1 MSLSEIPVWA
11 LFVILA
17 LLIACSAF
25 FSSSETAMM
34 ALNRYRLKNLADS
47 GHHSAKLASRL
58 LEQPDRLLGVILLGN
73 NLVNLSAA
81 SISTIAALRLY
92 GEPAIA
98 IFTFI
103 LTVVVLIFAEVAPK
117 TLAMRHPEG
126 IAYPASYI
134 LIVLLWLLYPLVW
147 IINLF
152 ANYFLRLFNVK
163 SQYNLDAL
171 NKDELRTVVSEAESL
186 IPKSHHDMLM
196 GILDLER
203 ITVEDI
209 MVPRNAIE
217 GIDLADEWDEVLEQ
231 LATSHHTRLPVF
243 EGSLDNVVGVLHLR
257 RAIHALQ
264 TGESLT
270 REKLVNLLRP
280 AYFVPEDTPVMQQL
294 LIMQKERRR
303 LGLAVDEYGDLQGM
317 ITMDEILEEIIGEF
331 NAQTPGD
338 LQDVHKQSDNSYMVN
353 GMASIRDLNRNM
365 GWEFPVDGPKTLNGL
380 ILERLEDIPQT
391 GTTLLIDN
399 YPVEVVQ
406 TMDAAVRMARIYPRV
421 ISEEESDKEAELI
434 QQK

>member
-1 MSLSEIPVWA
+1 
-11 LFVILA
+11 
-17 LLIACSAF
+17 
-25 FSSSETAMM
+25 MM
-34 ALNRYRLKNLADS
+34 ALNRYRLKNLADK
-47 GHHSAKLASRL
+47 GNRSAKLASRL
-58 LEQPDRLLGVILLGN
+58 LSQPDRLLGVILLGN

-98 IFTFI
+98 VFTFI
-103 LTVVVLIFAEVAPK
+103 LTLVVLIFAEVAPK
-117 TLAMRHPEG
+117 TLAMRHPEK
-126 IAYPASYI
+126 IAFPASYI
-134 LIVLLWLLYPLVW
+134 LIVLLWVLYPIVW
-147 IINLF
+147 IINIV
-152 ANYFLRLFNVK
+152 ANRFLRLFNIK
-163 SQYNLDAL
+163 PQHNQDAL

-209 MVPRNAIE
+209 MVPRGAIE
-217 GIDLADEWDEVLEQ
+217 GIDLDDEWDEILEQ

-243 EGSLDNVVGVLHLR
+243 KGSLDNVIGVLHLR
-257 RAIHALQ
+257 RAIVSTQ
-264 TGESLT
+264 TDNLD
-270 REKLVNLLRP
+270 REKLVKLLRP

-338 LQDVHKQSDNSYMVN
+338 LQDVHKQSDGSYMVN
-353 GMASIRDLNRNM
+353 GMASIRDLNRNL
-365 GWEFPVDGPKTLNGL
+365 GWQLPVNGPKTLNGL
-380 ILERLEDIPQT
+380 ILEQLEDIPQA
-391 GTTLLIDN
+391 GTTMLIDN

-406 TMDAAVRMARIYPRV
+406 TKDAAVRMVRIYPRV
-421 ISEEESDKEAELI
+421 SPVDKVSSTSGG
-434 QQK
+434 K

>member
-1 MSLSEIPVWA
+1 LSELPVWA

-34 ALNRYRLKNLADS
+34 ALNRYRLKNLAEN
-47 GHHSAKLASRL
+47 GHRSAKLASRL
-58 LEQPDRLLGVILLGN
+58 LERPDRLLGVILLGN

-98 IFTFI
+98 LFTFI
-103 LTVVVLIFAEVAPK
+103 LTLVVLIFAEVAPK
-117 TLAMRHPEG
+117 TLAMRHPES

-147 IINLF
+147 VINLI
-152 ANYFLRLFNVK
+152 ANQVLRLFN
-163 SQYNLDAL
+163 SNEEYNQDAL

-196 GILDLER
+196 SILDLER

-217 GIDLADEWDEVLEQ
+217 CIDLDDEWDEILEQ

-243 EGSLDNVVGVLHLR
+243 QGNIDNVVGVLHLR
-257 RAIHALQ
+257 RAIHAIQMDNLD
-264 TGESLT
+264 
-270 REKLVNLLRP
+270 REKLMKILRP
-280 AYFVPEDTPVMQQL
+280 AYFVPVDTPVMQQL
-294 LIMQKERRR
+294 LIMQNEHHR

-317 ITMDEILEEIIGEF
+317 VTMDEILEEIVGEFTTQAIGE
-331 NAQTPGD
+331 AP
-338 LQDVHKQSDNSYMVN
+338 DVHKQSDGSFMVY
-353 GMASIRDLNRNM
+353 GMASIRDVNRNM
-365 GWEFPVDGPKTLNGL
+365 GWELPVDGPKTLNGL
-380 ILERLEDIPQT
+380 ILERLEDIPQP
-391 GTTLLIDN
+391 GTTMLIDN

-406 TMDAAVRMARIYPRV
+406 TKGAAVRMARIYPRV
-421 ISEEESDKEAELI
+421 ESDDDETPAD
-434 QQK
+434 

>member
-1 MSLSEIPVWA
+1 
-11 LFVILA
+11 
-17 LLIACSAF
+17 
-25 FSSSETAMM
+25 M
-34 ALNRYRLKNLADS
+34 ALNRYRLKNLAEN
-47 GHHSAKLASRL
+47 GHRSAKLASRL
-58 LEQPDRLLGVILLGN
+58 LERPDRLLGVILLGN

-98 IFTFI
+98 LFTFI
-103 LTVVVLIFAEVAPK
+103 LTIVVLIFAEVAPK
-117 TLAMRHPEG
+117 TLAMRHPES

-147 IINLF
+147 VINLI
-152 ANYFLRLFNVK
+152 ANQVLRLFN
-163 SQYNLDAL
+163 SNAEYNQDAL

-217 GIDLADEWDEVLEQ
+217 CIDLDDEWDEILEQ

-243 EGSLDNVVGVLHLR
+243 QGNIDNVVGVLHLR
-257 RAIHALQ
+257 RAIHAIQMDNLD
-264 TGESLT
+264 
-270 REKLVNLLRP
+270 REKLMKILRP
-280 AYFVPEDTPVMQQL
+280 AYFVPVDTPVMQQL
-294 LIMQKERRR
+294 LIMQNEHHR

-317 ITMDEILEEIIGEF
+317 VTMDEILEEIVGEFTTQTIGE
-331 NAQTPGD
+331 AP
-338 LQDVHKQSDNSYMVN
+338 DVHKQSDGSFMVY
-353 GMASIRDLNRNM
+353 GMASIRDVNRNM
-365 GWEFPVDGPKTLNGL
+365 GWELPVDGPKTLNGL
-380 ILERLEDIPQT
+380 ILERLEDIPQP
-391 GTTLLIDN
+391 GTTMLIDN

-406 TMDAAVRMARIYPRV
+406 TKGAAVRMARIYPRV
-421 ISEEESDKEAELI
+421 ESDDDETPAD
-434 QQK
+434 

>member
-1 MSLSEIPVWA
+1 
-11 LFVILA
+11 
-17 LLIACSAF
+17 
-25 FSSSETAMM
+25 MM
-34 ALNRYRLKNLADS
+34 ALNRYRLKNLADK
-47 GHHSAKLASRL
+47 GNRSAKLASRL
-58 LEQPDRLLGVILLGN
+58 LNQPDRLLGVILLGN

-98 IFTFI
+98 VFTFI
-103 LTVVVLIFAEVAPK
+103 LTLVVLIFAEVAPK
-117 TLAMRHPEG
+117 TLAMRHPEK
-126 IAYPASYI
+126 IAFPASYI
-134 LIVLLWLLYPLVW
+134 LIVLLWVLYPIVW
-147 IINLF
+147 IINIV
-152 ANYFLRLFNVK
+152 ANRFLRLFNIK
-163 SQYNLDAL
+163 PQHNQDAL

-209 MVPRNAIE
+209 MVPRGAIE
-217 GIDLADEWDEVLEQ
+217 GIDLDDEWDEILEQ

-243 EGSLDNVVGVLHLR
+243 KGSLDNVIGVLHLR
-257 RAIHALQ
+257 RAIVSTQ
-264 TGESLT
+264 TDNLD
-270 REKLVNLLRP
+270 REKLVKLLRP

-338 LQDVHKQSDNSYMVN
+338 LQDVHKQSDGSYMVN
-353 GMASIRDLNRNM
+353 GMASIRDLNRNL
-365 GWEFPVDGPKTLNGL
+365 GWQLPVNGPKTLNGL
-380 ILERLEDIPQT
+380 ILEQLEDIPQA
-391 GTTLLIDN
+391 GTTMLIDN

-406 TMDAAVRMARIYPRV
+406 TKDAAVRMVRIYPRV
-421 ISEEESDKEAELI
+421 SPVDKVSSTSGG
-434 QQK
+434 K

>member
-1 MSLSEIPVWA
+1 MSELPVWA

-34 ALNRYRLKNLADS
+34 ALNRYRLKSLADK
-47 GHHSAKLASRL
+47 GNRSARLASRL

-81 SISTIAALRLY
+81 SISTIAALRMY

-103 LTVVVLIFAEVAPK
+103 LTLVILVFAEVAPK

-126 IAYPASYI
+126 IAYPASYV
-134 LIVLLWLLYPLVW
+134 LIVLLWILYPLVW

-152 ANYFLRLFNVK
+152 ANRFLQLFNIK
-163 SQYNLDAL
+163 QQENIDAL
-171 NKDELRTVVSEAESL
+171 NKDELRTVVREAESL
-186 IPKSHHDMLM
+186 IPKSHHDMLL
-196 GILDLER
+196 GILDLEH

-209 MVPRNAIE
+209 MVSRSAIE
-217 GIDLADEWDEVLEQ
+217 GIDLDDEWDEIREQ

-243 EGSLDNVVGVLHLR
+243 KGNLDNVIGILHLR
-257 RAIHALQ
+257 RAIHAMQMDDLNK
-264 TGESLT
+264 
-270 REKLVNLLRP
+270 EKLVQLLRP
-280 AYFVPEDTPVMQQL
+280 AYFVPVDTPVMQQL
-294 LIMQKERRR
+294 LIMQNDRRR

-317 ITMDEILEEIIGEF
+317 VTMDEILEEIVGEF
-331 NAQTPGD
+331 TKQVPGD
-338 LQDVHKQSDNSYMVN
+338 LLDVHRQNDDSYIVN

-365 GWEFPVDGPKTLNGL
+365 GWQLPVDGPKTLNGL
-380 ILERLEDIPQT
+380 ILEKLEDTPQT
-391 GTTLLIDN
+391 GTTLLINN

-406 TMDAAVRMARIYPRV
+406 TKDAAVKIARIYPPV
-421 ISEEESDKEAELI
+421 ESEESDLDIAEEL
-434 QQK
+434 

>member
-1 MSLSEIPVWA
+1 MSEIPVWA

-34 ALNRYRLKNLADS
+34 ALNRYRLKSLADK
-47 GHHSAKLASRL
+47 GNRSARLASRL

-81 SISTIAALRLY
+81 SISTIAALRMY

-103 LTVVVLIFAEVAPK
+103 LTLVILVFAEVAPK

-126 IAYPASYI
+126 IAYPASYV
-134 LIVLLWLLYPLVW
+134 LIVLLWILYPLVW

-152 ANYFLRLFNVK
+152 ANRFLQLFNIKQQV
-163 SQYNLDAL
+163 NIDAL
-171 NKDELRTVVSEAESL
+171 NKDELRTVVREAESL
-186 IPKSHHDMLM
+186 IPKSHHDMLL
-196 GILDLER
+196 GILDLEH

-209 MVPRNAIE
+209 MVSRSAIE
-217 GIDLADEWDEVLEQ
+217 GIDLDDEWDEIREQ

-243 EGSLDNVVGVLHLR
+243 KGNLDNVIGILHLR
-257 RAIHALQ
+257 RAIHAMQMDDLNK
-264 TGESLT
+264 
-270 REKLVNLLRP
+270 EKLVQLLRP
-280 AYFVPEDTPVMQQL
+280 AYFVPVDTPVMQQL
-294 LIMQKERRR
+294 LIMQNDRRR

-317 ITMDEILEEIIGEF
+317 VTMDEILEEIVGEF
-331 NAQTPGD
+331 TKQVPGD
-338 LQDVHKQSDNSYMVN
+338 LLDVHRQKDDSYIVN

-365 GWEFPVDGPKTLNGL
+365 GWKLPVDGPKTLNGL
-380 ILERLEDIPQT
+380 ILEKLEDTPQT
-391 GTTLLIDN
+391 GTTLLINN

-406 TMDAAVRMARIYPRV
+406 TKDAAVKIARIYPPV
-421 ISEEESDKEAELI
+421 EVEENDLDTAEEL
-434 QQK
+434 

>member
-1 MSLSEIPVWA
+1 MSEFPIWV

-17 LLIACSAF
+17 VLIACSAF

-34 ALNRYRLKNLADS
+34 ALNRYRLKNLADK
-47 GHHSAKLASRL
+47 GHRSAKLASRL

-103 LTVVVLIFAEVAPK
+103 LTLVVLIFAEVAPK

-126 IAYPASYI
+126 IAFPASYV
-134 LIVLLWLLYPLVW
+134 LVVLLWLLYPIVW
-147 IINLF
+147 IINLL
-152 ANYFLRLFNVK
+152 ANRFLRIFNIK
-163 SQYNLDAL
+163 QKQNQDAL

-217 GIDLADEWDEVLEQ
+217 GIDLDNEWDEILEQ

-243 EGSLDNVVGVLHLR
+243 KGNLDNVVGVLHLR
-257 RAIHALQ
+257 RAIHAVQ
-264 TGESLT
+264 TDDLD
-270 REKLVNLLRP
+270 REKLIKLLRP

-294 LIMQKERRR
+294 QIMQKERRR

-331 NAQTPGD
+331 NTQVPGD
-338 LQDVHKQSDNSYMVN
+338 LQDVHKQSDGSYMVN

-365 GWEFPVDGPKTLNGL
+365 GWQLPVDGPKTLNGL
-380 ILERLEDIPQT
+380 ILEQLEDIPQA
-391 GTTLLIDN
+391 GTTMLIEN
-399 YPVEVVQ
+399 YPIEVVQ
-406 TMDAAVRMARIYPRV
+406 TKDAAVRMVRIYPQVKSTV
-421 ISEEESDKEAELI
+421 IDDKQEA
-434 QQK
+434 

>member
-1 MSLSEIPVWA
+1 MSELPVWA

-34 ALNRYRLKNLADS
+34 ALNRYRLKNLAEN
-47 GHHSAKLASRL
+47 GHRSAKLASRL
-58 LEQPDRLLGVILLGN
+58 LERPDRLLGVILLGN

-98 IFTFI
+98 LFTFI
-103 LTVVVLIFAEVAPK
+103 LTIVVLIFAEVAPK
-117 TLAMRHPEG
+117 TLAMRHPES

-147 IINLF
+147 VINLI
-152 ANYFLRLFNVK
+152 ANQVLRLFN
-163 SQYNLDAL
+163 SNAEYNQDAL

-217 GIDLADEWDEVLEQ
+217 CIDLDDEWDEILEQ

-243 EGSLDNVVGVLHLR
+243 QGNIDNVVGVLHLR
-257 RAIHALQ
+257 RAIHAIQMDNLD
-264 TGESLT
+264 
-270 REKLVNLLRP
+270 REKLMKILRP
-280 AYFVPEDTPVMQQL
+280 AYFVPVDTPVMQQL
-294 LIMQKERRR
+294 LIMQNEHHR

-317 ITMDEILEEIIGEF
+317 VTMDEILEEIVGEFTTQAIGE
-331 NAQTPGD
+331 AP
-338 LQDVHKQSDNSYMVN
+338 DVHKQSDGSFMVY
-353 GMASIRDLNRNM
+353 GMASIRDVNRNM
-365 GWEFPVDGPKTLNGL
+365 GWELPVDGPKTLNGL
-380 ILERLEDIPQT
+380 ILERLEDIPQP
-391 GTTLLIDN
+391 GTTMLIDN

-406 TMDAAVRMARIYPRV
+406 TKGAAVRMARIYPRV
-421 ISEEESDKEAELI
+421 ESDDDETAAD
-434 QQK
+434 

>member
-1 MSLSEIPVWA
+1 MSEIPVWV
-11 LFVILA
+11 LFVTLA
-17 LLIACSAF
+17 VLIACSAF

-34 ALNRYRLKNLADS
+34 ALNRYRLKNLADK
-47 GHHSAKLASRL
+47 GHRSAKLASRL

-103 LTVVVLIFAEVAPK
+103 LTLVVLIFAEVAPK

-126 IAYPASYI
+126 IAFPASYV
-134 LIVLLWLLYPLVW
+134 LVVLLWLLYPLVW
-147 IINLF
+147 IINLM
-152 ANYFLRLFNVK
+152 ANQFLRLFNIK
-163 SQYNLDAL
+163 PQHNQDAL

-217 GIDLADEWDEVLEQ
+217 GIDLEDEWDEILEQ

-243 EGSLDNVVGVLHLR
+243 KGSLDNVVGVLHLR
-257 RAIHALQ
+257 RAIHAVQ
-264 TGESLT
+264 TDNLN
-270 REKLVNLLRP
+270 REKLIKLLRP

-338 LQDVHKQSDNSYMVN
+338 LQDVYKQSDESYMVN
-353 GMASIRDLNRNM
+353 GLASIRDLNRNM
-365 GWEFPVDGPKTLNGL
+365 GWQLPVDGPKTLNGL
-380 ILERLEDIPQT
+380 ILEQLEDIPQT
-391 GTTLLIDN
+391 GTTMLIEN

-406 TMDAAVRMARIYPRV
+406 TKGAAVRMVRVYPRV
-421 ISEEESDKEAELI
+421 NPVDKDI
-434 QQK
+434 NTNGNR

>member
-1 MSLSEIPVWA
+1 LSELPIWA

-17 LLIACSAF
+17 VLIACSAF

-34 ALNRYRLKNLADS
+34 ALNRYRLKSLADK
-47 GHHSAKLASRL
+47 GHRSAKLASRL

-81 SISTIAALRLY
+81 SISTIAALRIY

-98 IFTFI
+98 LFTFA
-103 LTVVVLIFAEVAPK
+103 LTLVVLIFAEVAPK
-117 TLAMRHPEG
+117 TLAMRHPES
-126 IAYPASYI
+126 IAFPASYV
-134 LIVLLWLLYPLVW
+134 LVVLLWLLYPLVW

-152 ANYFLRLFNVK
+152 ANHFLRLFNVK
-163 SQYNLDAL
+163 PQQNQDAL

-209 MVPRNAIE
+209 MVPRNTIE
-217 GIDLADEWDEVLEQ
+217 GIDLEDEWDEILEQ

-243 EGSLDNVVGVLHLR
+243 KGNLDNVVGVLHLR
-257 RAIHALQ
+257 RVIHAVQ
-264 TGESLT
+264 TDDLN
-270 REKLVNLLRP
+270 REKLIKLLRP

-303 LGLAVDEYGDLQGM
+303 MGLAVDEYGDLQGM

-331 NAQTPGD
+331 NTQTPGD
-338 LQDVHKQSDNSYMVN
+338 LQDVHKQGDDSYMIN

-365 GWEFPVDGPKTLNGL
+365 GWHLPVDGPKTLNGL
-380 ILERLEDIPQT
+380 ILEQLEDIPQT
-391 GTTLLIDN
+391 GTTMLIES
-399 YPVEVVQ
+399 YPIEVVQ
-406 TMDAAVRMARIYPRV
+406 TKGAAVRMARIYPRV
-421 ISEEESDKEAELI
+421 TALDTASKANPDK
-434 QQK
+434 

>member
-1 MSLSEIPVWA
+1 MSELPIWV

-17 LLIACSAF
+17 VLIACSAF

-34 ALNRYRLKNLADS
+34 ALNRYRLKNLADK
-47 GHHSAKLASRL
+47 GHRSAKLASRL
-58 LEQPDRLLGVILLGN
+58 LKQPDRLLGVILLGN

-98 IFTFI
+98 LFTFI
-103 LTVVVLIFAEVAPK
+103 LTLVVLIFAEVAPK

-126 IAYPASYI
+126 IAFPASYV
-134 LIVLLWLLYPLVW
+134 LVVLLWLLYPVVW
-147 IINLF
+147 IINLL
-152 ANYFLRLFNVK
+152 ANRLLRLFNVK
-163 SQYNLDAL
+163 QQQNQDAL

-217 GIDLADEWDEVLEQ
+217 GIDLDDEWDEILEQ

-243 EGSLDNVVGVLHLR
+243 KGNLDNVVGVLHLR
-257 RAIHALQ
+257 RAIHAVQ
-264 TGESLT
+264 TNDLD
-270 REKLVNLLRP
+270 REKLIKLLRP

-331 NAQTPGD
+331 NTQVPGD
-338 LQDVHKQSDNSYMVN
+338 LQDVHKQSDDSYMVN

-365 GWEFPVDGPKTLNGL
+365 GWQLPVDGPKTLNGL
-380 ILERLEDIPQT
+380 ILEQLEDIPQT
-391 GTTLLIDN
+391 GTTMLIEN

-406 TMDAAVRMARIYPRV
+406 TKGASVRMVRIYPRV
-421 ISEEESDKEAELI
+421 DLLNKERKLD
-434 QQK
+434 

>member
-1 MSLSEIPVWA
+1 MSELPVWA

-34 ALNRYRLKNLADS
+34 ALNRYRLKSLADK
-47 GHHSAKLASRL
+47 GNRSARLASRL

-81 SISTIAALRLY
+81 SISTIAALRMY

-103 LTVVVLIFAEVAPK
+103 LTLVILVFAEVAPK
-117 TLAMRHPEG
+117 TFAMRHPEG
-126 IAYPASYI
+126 IAYPASYV
-134 LIVLLWLLYPLVW
+134 LIVLLWILYPLVW

-152 ANYFLRLFNVK
+152 ANRFLQLFNIK
-163 SQYNLDAL
+163 QQGNIDAL
-171 NKDELRTVVSEAESL
+171 NKDELRTVVREAESL
-186 IPKSHHDMLM
+186 IPKSHHDMLL
-196 GILDLER
+196 GILDLEH

-209 MVPRNAIE
+209 MVSRSAIE
-217 GIDLADEWDEVLEQ
+217 GIDLDDEWDEIREQ

-243 EGSLDNVVGVLHLR
+243 KGNLDNVIGILHLR
-257 RAIHALQ
+257 RAIHAMQMDDLNK
-264 TGESLT
+264 
-270 REKLVNLLRP
+270 EKLVQLLRP
-280 AYFVPEDTPVMQQL
+280 AYFVPVDTPVMQQL
-294 LIMQKERRR
+294 LIMQNDRRR

-317 ITMDEILEEIIGEF
+317 VTMDEILEEIVGEF
-331 NAQTPGD
+331 TKQVPGD
-338 LQDVHKQSDNSYMVN
+338 LLDVHRQNDDSYIVN

-365 GWEFPVDGPKTLNGL
+365 GWQLPVDGPKTLNGL
-380 ILERLEDIPQT
+380 ILEKLEDTPQT
-391 GTTLLIDN
+391 GTTLLINN

-406 TMDAAVRMARIYPRV
+406 TKDAAVKIARIYPPV
-421 ISEEESDKEAELI
+421 EVEESELDMAEEL
-434 QQK
+434 

>member
-1 MSLSEIPVWA
+1 MSEIPVWA

-17 LLIACSAF
+17 LLIASSAF

-34 ALNRYRLKNLADS
+34 ALNRYRLKNLAEN
-47 GHHSAKLASRL
+47 GHRSAKLASRL
-58 LEQPDRLLGVILLGN
+58 LERPDRLLGVILLGN

-98 IFTFI
+98 LFTFI
-103 LTVVVLIFAEVAPK
+103 LTIVVLIFAEVAPK
-117 TLAMRHPEG
+117 TLAMRHPES

-147 IINLF
+147 VINLI
-152 ANYFLRLFNVK
+152 ANQVLRLFN
-163 SQYNLDAL
+163 SNAEYNQDAL

-196 GILDLER
+196 SILDLER

-217 GIDLADEWDEVLEQ
+217 CIDLDDEWDEILEQ

-243 EGSLDNVVGVLHLR
+243 QGNIDNVVGVLHLR
-257 RAIHALQ
+257 RAIHAIQMDNLD
-264 TGESLT
+264 
-270 REKLVNLLRP
+270 REKLMKILRP
-280 AYFVPEDTPVMQQL
+280 AYFVPVDTPVMQQL
-294 LIMQKERRR
+294 LIMQNEHHR

-317 ITMDEILEEIIGEF
+317 VTMDEILEEIVGEFTTQTIGE
-331 NAQTPGD
+331 AP
-338 LQDVHKQSDNSYMVN
+338 DVHKQSDGSFMVY
-353 GMASIRDLNRNM
+353 GMASIRDVNRNM
-365 GWEFPVDGPKTLNGL
+365 GWELPVDGPKTLNGL
-380 ILERLEDIPQT
+380 ILERLEDIPQP
-391 GTTLLIDN
+391 GTTMLIDN

-406 TMDAAVRMARIYPRV
+406 TKGAAVRMARIYPRV
-421 ISEEESDKEAELI
+421 ESDDDETPAD
-434 QQK
+434 

>member
-1 MSLSEIPVWA
+1 
-11 LFVILA
+11 
-17 LLIACSAF
+17 
-25 FSSSETAMM
+25 MM
-34 ALNRYRLKNLADS
+34 ALNRYRLKNLADK
-47 GHHSAKLASRL
+47 GHRSAKLASRL

-98 IFTFI
+98 LFTFI
-103 LTVVVLIFAEVAPK
+103 LTLVVLIFAEVAPK
-117 TLAMRHPEG
+117 TLAMRHPER
-126 IAYPASYI
+126 IAFPASYI
-134 LIVLLWLLYPLVW
+134 LVVLLWLLYPIVW

-152 ANYFLRLFNVK
+152 ANRFLRLFNVK
-163 SQYNLDAL
+163 PQHNQDAL

-217 GIDLADEWDEVLEQ
+217 GIDLDDEWDEILEQ

-243 EGSLDNVVGVLHLR
+243 KGNLDNVVGVLHLR
-257 RAIHALQ
+257 RAIHAVQ
-264 TGESLT
+264 TDDLN
-270 REKLVNLLRP
+270 REKLIKLLRP

-331 NAQTPGD
+331 NTQVPGD
-338 LQDVHKQSDNSYMVN
+338 LQDVHKQSDDSYMVN

-365 GWEFPVDGPKTLNGL
+365 GWQLPVDGPKTLNGL
-380 ILERLEDIPQT
+380 ILEQLEDIPQA
-391 GTTLLIDN
+391 GTTMLIEG

-406 TMDAAVRMARIYPRV
+406 TKGAAVRIVRIYPRV
-421 ISEEESDKEAELI
+421 EAATKKNIEEK
-434 QQK
+434 

>member
-1 MSLSEIPVWA
+1 MSEIPVWV

-17 LLIACSAF
+17 VLIACSAF

-34 ALNRYRLKNLADS
+34 ALNRYRLKNLADK
-47 GHHSAKLASRL
+47 GHRSAKLASRL

-98 IFTFI
+98 VFTFI
-103 LTVVVLIFAEVAPK
+103 LTLVVLIFAEVAPK
-117 TLAMRHPEG
+117 TLAMRNPEK
-126 IAYPASYI
+126 IAFPASYI
-134 LIVLLWLLYPLVW
+134 LIVLLWVLYPIVW
-147 IINLF
+147 IINIF
-152 ANYFLRLFNVK
+152 ANRFLRLFNIK
-163 SQYNLDAL
+163 PQHNQDAL

-209 MVPRNAIE
+209 MVPRGAIE
-217 GIDLADEWDEVLEQ
+217 GIDLDDEWDEILEQ

-243 EGSLDNVVGVLHLR
+243 KGNLDNVIGVLHLR
-257 RAIHALQ
+257 RAIHAVQ
-264 TGESLT
+264 TNDLD
-270 REKLVNLLRP
+270 REKLVELLRP

-317 ITMDEILEEIIGEF
+317 ITMDEIIEEIIGEF
-331 NAQTPGD
+331 NAQAPGD
-338 LQDVHKQSDNSYMVN
+338 LQDVHKQSDGSYMVN

-365 GWEFPVDGPKTLNGL
+365 GWQLPVNGPKTLNGL
-380 ILERLEDIPQT
+380 ILENLEDIPQT
-391 GTTLLIDN
+391 GTTMLIDN

-406 TMDAAVRMARIYPRV
+406 TKDAAVRMVRIYPRV
-421 ISEEESDKEAELI
+421 SPVDKENNT
-434 QQK
+434 KR

>member
-1 MSLSEIPVWA
+1 MIELPVWV
-11 LFVILA
+11 LFVVLA
-17 LLIACSAF
+17 VLIACSAF

-34 ALNRYRLKNLADS
+34 ALNRYRLKNLADK
-47 GHHSAKLASRL
+47 GHRSAKLARRL
-58 LEQPDRLLGVILLGN
+58 LDQPDRLLGVILLGN

-103 LTVVVLIFAEVAPK
+103 LTLVVLIFAEVAPK
-117 TLAMRHPEG
+117 TLAMRHPEK
-126 IAYPASYI
+126 IAFPASYV
-134 LIVLLWLLYPLVW
+134 LIVLLWVLYPLVW
-147 IINLF
+147 IINIV
-152 ANYFLRLFNVK
+152 ANRFLRLFNIK
-163 SQYNLDAL
+163 PQQNRDAL
-171 NKDELRTVVSEAESL
+171 NKDELRTVVIEAESL

-209 MVPRNAIE
+209 MVPRSAIE
-217 GIDLADEWDEVLEQ
+217 GIDFEDEWDEILEQ

-243 EGSLDNVVGVLHLR
+243 KGNLDNVIGVLHLR
-257 RAIHALQ
+257 RAIHAMQMDNLD
-264 TGESLT
+264 
-270 REKLVNLLRP
+270 REKLEKLLRP
-280 AYFVPEDTPVMQQL
+280 AYFVPKDTPVMQQL

-317 ITMDEILEEIIGEF
+317 ITMDEILEEIVGEF
-331 NAQTPGD
+331 NTQAPGD
-338 LQDVHKQSDNSYMVN
+338 LQDVHKQRDDSYMVN

-365 GWEFPVDGPKTLNGL
+365 GWQLPVNGPKTLNGL
-380 ILERLEDIPQT
+380 ILEMLEDIPQT
-391 GTTLLIDN
+391 GTTILIDS

-406 TMDAAVRMARIYPRV
+406 IKDAAVRMVRIYPRV
-421 ISEEESDKEAELI
+421 SPVDKESSTSGS
-434 QQK
+434 K

>member
-1 MSLSEIPVWA
+1 LSEIPVWA

-17 LLIACSAF
+17 LLIAISAF

-34 ALNRYRLKNLADS
+34 ALNRYRLKNLADK
-47 GHHSAKLASRL
+47 GHRSAKLASRL

-81 SISTIAALRLY
+81 SISTIAAFRLY

-98 IFTFI
+98 VFTFI
-103 LTVVVLIFAEVAPK
+103 LTLVVLIFAEVAPK

-134 LIVLLWLLYPLVW
+134 LVVLLWLLYPIVW
-147 IINLF
+147 LINLL
-152 ANYFLRLFNVK
+152 ANRFLRLFNIK
-163 SQYNLDAL
+163 PQQNQDAL

-209 MVPRNAIE
+209 MVSRSAIE
-217 GIDLADEWDEVLEQ
+217 GIDLEDEWDEILEQ

-243 EGSLDNVVGVLHLR
+243 KGNLDNVVGVLHLR
-257 RAIHALQ
+257 RAIHAMQMDDLD
-264 TGESLT
+264 
-270 REKLVNLLRP
+270 RENLLKFLRP
-280 AYFVPEDTPVMQQL
+280 AYFVPIDTPVMQQL
-294 LIMQKERRR
+294 LIMQKEHHR
-303 LGLAVDEYGDLQGM
+303 LGLVVDEYGDLQGM
-317 ITMDEILEEIIGEF
+317 ITMDEILEEIVGEF
-331 NAQTPGD
+331 ATQAPGD
-338 LQDVHKQSDNSYMVN
+338 VQDVHKQSDGSYMVY

-365 GWEFPVDGPKTLNGL
+365 GWQLPVNGPKTLNGL

-391 GTTLLIDN
+391 GTTMLIDN
-399 YPVEVVQ
+399 YPIEVVQ
-406 TMDAAVRMARIYPRV
+406 TKDAAVRMVRIYPPV
-421 ISEEESDKEAELI
+421 SPADQESNTSSSR
-434 QQK
+434 